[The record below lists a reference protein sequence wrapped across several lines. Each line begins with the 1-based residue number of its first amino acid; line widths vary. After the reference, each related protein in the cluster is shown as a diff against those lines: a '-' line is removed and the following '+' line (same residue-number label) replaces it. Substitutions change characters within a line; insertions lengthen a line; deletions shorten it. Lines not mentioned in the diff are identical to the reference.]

1 MAVGITLKMRT
12 NPAPCKHTVVTAIE
26 DGVEKVMVFHDS
38 DFENDEF
45 VPEPDNIEI
54 YKIIKERL
62 KVTGKVLSKSK
73 ADFDGKTVTTSITKE
88 VVPL

>member
-1 MAVGITLKMRT
+1 MAVGITLKVRT

-38 DFENDEF
+38 DFDNDDF
-45 VPEPDNIEI
+45 VPDENSREVF
-54 YKIIKERL
+54 KIIKERL
-62 KVTGKVLSKSK
+62 KVSGKKLSKSK